1 MVDLFVFTIFV
12 GKYQDD
18 ETYYY
23 KVKEITMNIPA
34 DGDPYGVNR
43 AIIEKGDMD
52 VVNISVT
59 PALYFSSMTYTFFQP
74 GIGSHWPLMNV
85 GKIVIREGRK
95 VAPVGIYV
103 DHAFVDGS
111 DISEFVEKAQ
121 QYLDMPLL
129 MDELVNI

>member
-18 ETYYY
+18 ETYYN

-74 GIGSHWPLMNV
+74 GVGSHWPLMNV